1 MATSSSII
9 AAAGCRTPEVRRR
22 MCLTRLRSVSSPH
35 RKPEIS
41 VKARHKREGIRL
53 EPPASRQ
60 PMKIETT
67 RAKIQPAR
75 SEYPRIACLDAG
87 CARNVSGV
95 ESNVVVDL
103 QHPIK
108 HQHPTVLIAVI
119 VKS

>member
-60 PMKIETT
+60 PDED
-67 RAKIQPAR
+67 RNDP
-75 SEYPRIACLDAG
+75 SEHPRIACLDAG